1 MKTQRLMKK
10 EDVFSPI
17 DDEKNIRKNLQ
28 HSPIWK
34 ECHHREELD
43 EVAGMFMYTINF
55 HGLTP
60 VQVLNIQQY

>member
-17 DDEKNIRKNLQ
+17 HDENIRKNLQ
-28 HSPIWK
+28 DSPIWK
-34 ECHHREELD
+34 TCHHQEELD
-43 EVAGMFMYTINF
+43 EVAGMWLYTINF

-60 VQVLNIQQY
+60 VQVLNVQQH